1 MPLHPGGRFVIIP
14 TTFKPGETTD
24 FLLRIF
30 TGEKANI
37 KELTEDHPTLPWY
50 KKCYASPPSMIT
62 RITVKGASRLE
73 NDQVVGSKCEINC
86 LPILSTK

>member
-1 MPLHPGGRFVIIP
+1 MIIP

-37 KELTEDHPTLPWY
+37 KELTEDNPTLPWY

-62 RITVKGASRLE
+62 RIKVKGASKLE
-73 NDQVVGSKCEINC
+73 NDQVVGSKCGINY
-86 LPILSTK
+86 LSKLNSIILYTDIFVS